1 MKKWPR
7 GSAIWICTQPLSS
20 FTGGLLRQG
29 SPFEAFVEKA
39 APWSGMHR
47 DDSTAAWQQHPK
59 YFPKKKT
66 QTVLKHFLE
75 SPVLTFVIPS
85 RTAKKAASSNS
96 FGIWQV
102 FVVFVRSV
110 CLFQTFVGACSLL
123 LHRVSH
129 CFEVVRGAY
138 VQTMRDRT
146 FAAPRLPLCHFSFM
160 KNNRQTQSNTKL
172 GQSQWSNFT
181 HHMPCVQCF
190 PAAFSKPSLI
200 SLYHFDCSGST
211 ETFWQWNSAIQNL
224 LVPFM
229 VNLLQLLWPVVGA
242 TFTTSLLPVRRC
254 YIRPPE
260 ADDGC
265 KLLQNLSSSAFG
277 LNNFGQDTTAQRHCL
292 HYLREAQKDGL
303 LIIYFWQRCDWC
315 SVGLLHS
322 QI

>member
-1 MKKWPR
+1 MTVQQRDSNIRSIFQRKKPN
-7 GSAIWICTQPLSS
+7 GAQT
-20 FTGGLLRQG
+20 F
-29 SPFEAFVEKA
+29 
-39 APWSGMHR
+39 SGVTCSDLCYPIPHR
-47 DDSTAAWQQHPK
+47 
-59 YFPKKKT
+59 
-66 QTVLKHFLE
+66 
-75 SPVLTFVIPS
+75 
-85 RTAKKAASSNS
+85 KKAASSNS

-102 FVVFVRSV
+102 FVAFVRSV

-211 ETFWQWNSAIQNL
+211 ETF
-224 LVPFM
+224 
-229 VNLLQLLWPVVGA
+229 
-242 TFTTSLLPVRRC
+242 
-254 YIRPPE
+254 
-260 ADDGC
+260 
-265 KLLQNLSSSAFG
+265 
-277 LNNFGQDTTAQRHCL
+277 
-292 HYLREAQKDGL
+292 
-303 LIIYFWQRCDWC
+303 
-315 SVGLLHS
+315 
-322 QI
+322 